1 MWREIYMKYISFP
14 VSSIGTFLYLKIL
27 TRDVVTP
34 SEISQ
39 EKIIQSIRNPAKSY
53 PFLPD
58 KDTADVL

>member
-39 EKIIQSIRNPAKSY
+39 EKIIQSFRNPAKSY

>member
-14 VSSIGTFLYLKIL
+14 VSSIGTFLYLKTL

-34 SEISQ
+34 SETSQ
-39 EKIIQSIRNPAKSY
+39 EKIIQSFHNPVKNY